1 MIRIV
6 IADDHP
12 IFRQGLKEVLAAES
26 DLVVVSES
34 GTAQDV
40 IEQARKEHLDIVV
53 LDISMPGRSGL
64 DLLKQLKS
72 EHPKLPVLILSAHP
86 EDQYAVHALKA
97 GAAGYMTKER
107 APQELI
113 KAIRKIVRG
122 GKYVSESLAE
132 KLAFNLETD
141 TDKPLH
147 EALSDREY
155 QVMRMIVSGKPLKQ
169 IAEELCLSGK
179 TISTYRAR
187 VLEKMGMKSNAEL
200 VLYAV
205 QSGLID

>member
-1 MIRIV
+1 MTRIL

-12 IFRQGLKEVLAAES
+12 IFRQGLKQILTAES
-26 DLVVVSES
+26 DSVVVGES
-34 GTAQDV
+34 GNAHQV
-40 IEQARKEHLDIVV
+40 SQLVRKEHWDIVV

-64 DLLKQLKS
+64 DLLKQLKYEQPS
-72 EHPKLPVLILSAHP
+72 LPVLILSAYP

-107 APQELI
+107 APRELI
-113 KAIRKIVRG
+113 KAVRKILRG

-141 TDKPLH
+141 TEKPLH

-155 QVMRMIVSGKPLKQ
+155 QVMRMIVLGKSLKE
-169 IAEELCLSGK
+169 IAEQLCLSRK

-187 VLEKMGMKSNAEL
+187 ILEKMKMESNAEL
-200 VLYAV
+200 VRYAV
-205 QSGLID
+205 QSRLIE

>member
-1 MIRIV
+1 MIKIL

-12 IFRQGLKEVLAAES
+12 IFRQGLKQVLAAEY
-26 DLVVVSES
+26 DLAVLGES
-34 GTAQDV
+34 GDAQDM
-40 IEQARKEHLDIVV
+40 IELARREPWDIVV
-53 LDISMPGRSGL
+53 LDISMPGRTGL
-64 DLLKQLKS
+64 DLLKQLKY
-72 EHPKLPVLILSAHP
+72 EHPKLPVLILSAYP

-113 KAIRKIVRG
+113 KAIRKILRG
-122 GKYVSESLAE
+122 GKYITESLAE

-155 QVMRMIVSGKPLKQ
+155 QVMRMIVSGESLKQ
-169 IAEELCLSGK
+169 IAEELCLSRK
-179 TISTYRAR
+179 TITTFRAR
-187 VLEKMGMKSNAEL
+187 ILEKMNMESNAEL
-200 VLYAV
+200 VRYAV
-205 QSGLID
+205 QSRLIE